1 MGYSWQSA
9 EKRSD
14 QWNQGFDAVGYS
26 GRKWAKTAGLSYES
40 SALPLSYSGMGTAAV
55 RREEILRSRADA
67 KYIFSGAWPC
77 EAC

>member
-40 SALPLSYSGMGTAAV
+40 SALPLSYSAEAADSV
-55 RREEILRSRADA
+55 RRLGSCQIE
-67 KYIFSGAWPC
+67 
-77 EAC
+77 